1 MILAVRKAW
10 TAGLLT
16 ALATMATW
24 AVPAHAQE
32 GKGETSIEVGVV
44 RIGWT
49 AWSSAEAVLN
59 IARKVLE
66 DRMGYDVEPV
76 MTNIGVQYQGLARGN
91 IDAMLMAWLPT
102 THKPYWDKVAGEV
115 VNLGPVYLGARLGWA
130 VPAYVPESE
139 LGSVEDLKKIEV
151 RERLHRQIQGIDPG
165 SGLMQVSEKALDTY
179 GLEDY
184 HLISASGA
192 GMTAALERAARRE
205 QWIVVTAW
213 SPHWM
218 FARWDLRYLKDPRGV
233 LGGKERVHVLVRQ
246 DFYQDYPNEVTGF
259 LTRLYLPLPDLEAVM
274 LEATETSYEQ
284 AAAEYVEAH
293 PRRVHYWVTGEIKE

>member
-1 MILAVRKAW
+1 MAITVTRAWAAAVL
-10 TAGLLT
+10 TAGL
-16 ALATMATW
+16 AMFAW
-24 AVPAHAQE
+24 ASPAPAQE
-32 GKGETSIEVGVV
+32 GKGETGTI

-59 IARKVLE
+59 IAQRVLE
-66 DRMGYDVEPV
+66 DRMGYDVQPV

-102 THKPYWDKVAGEV
+102 THKPYWDKFAGKV
-115 VNLGPVYLGARLGWA
+115 VNLGPVYLDARLGWA
-130 VPAYVPESE
+130 VPSYVPADKVASI
-139 LGSVEDLKKIEV
+139 EDLKRTEV

-165 SGLMQVSEKALDTY
+165 SGLMQVSEKALEAY

-184 HLISASGA
+184 SLISASGA

-218 FARWDLRYLKDPRGV
+218 FARWDLRYLKDPKGV
-233 LGGKERVHVLVRQ
+233 LGGKERVHVLVRKG
-246 DFYQDYPNEVTGF
+246 FYRDYPTEVTGF
-259 LTRLYLPLPDLEAVM
+259 LSRFYLPLADLEAVM
-274 LEATETSYEQ
+274 LEATKTSYEE
-284 AAAEYVEAH
+284 AAAEYVASH
-293 PRRVHYWVTGEIKE
+293 PRRVNYWVTGAINE